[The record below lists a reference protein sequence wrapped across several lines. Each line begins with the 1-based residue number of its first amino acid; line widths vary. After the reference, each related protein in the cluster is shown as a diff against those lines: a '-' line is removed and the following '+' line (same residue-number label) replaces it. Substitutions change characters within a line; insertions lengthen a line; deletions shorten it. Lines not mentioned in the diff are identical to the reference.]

1 MAAPKRKP
9 SAKRQPAS
17 SPSARILV
25 VEARFYNDIAD
36 ALLAGCAKAL
46 DEARR
51 QLDSVTVP
59 GSLEIVPAIAIAV
72 EAAEKQKKPYD
83 GVVALGCVI
92 QGETFHFD
100 IVAMQS
106 ARALI
111 DYSVAQRLPVGNGI
125 LTVDNEPQ
133 AWARARLTEADKG
146 GDAARAAL
154 ALIALKR
161 RARQALGHGAG
172 RTQGGARPTA
182 AAPRGSPRCRR
193 SIRWIWRRRR
203 CTKSSPSS
211 KAIGSA
217 ARSRASN
224 IFRRRRRFSAT
235 WSAAWCAEQRG
246 SIR

>member
-9 SAKRQPAS
+9 AS
-17 SPSARILV
+17 KEPKPSGARILV

-46 DEARR
+46 DDAKAAWD
-51 QLDSVTVP
+51 LITVP

-100 IVAMQS
+100 IVSMQS

-111 DYSVAQRLPVGNGI
+111 DFSVERRLPCGNGI
-125 LTVDNEPQ
+125 LTVDTEPQ
-133 AWARARLTEADKG
+133 AWARARISEGDKG

-154 ALIALKR
+154 ALVSIKR
-161 RARQALGHGAG
+161 QRA
-172 RTQGGARPTA
+172 
-182 AAPRGSPRCRR
+182 
-193 SIRWIWRRRR
+193 
-203 CTKSSPSS
+203 K
-211 KAIGSA
+211 K
-217 ARSRASN
+217 
-224 IFRRRRRFSAT
+224 
-235 WSAAWCAEQRG
+235 
-246 SIR
+246 